1 MEEGEIKF
9 IWKIQ
14 NFSKLHLQ
22 EPVCS
27 KVFSFE
33 DYKWQIV
40 VSSKDNVD
48 HLSIYLQAVDS
59 LTLPSGWSRN
69 TKFSLIVINQIDN
82 ESSVRI
88 ATTRVCKFDAQKP
101 IRGLSRFISRE
112 ALHDLEKGYL
122 VEDTCII
129 EADVTMFSGER
140 PAVSGTCHTT
150 RHCQQVEVPGNAA
163 PIGRKDSNEEVATEC
178 KLATE
183 NPTEEDMNAFF
194 MDLGS
199 EIPSSQ
205 NLSPKEELKEA
216 LTRINDVLNMD
227 PADLNDAGRIYK
239 IKNAFDA
246 LSSLDTYS
254 ALTAEQKEVLTMKEK
269 IIDLPE
275 RAAKASKDKNL
286 FVHKEFVKMTLHR
299 KLGRCLI
306 EFKRTKEETEQQ
318 ERNIATLQEKV
329 DSLLVEIGE
338 ARQKKYSLSSKQK
351 EMYKLSKDLKAELDE
366 LEKQWPEYEAKMKA
380 AEEEEKMVHTE
391 WHKMKQFVSSL
402 NKTLYPFGFSQ
413 YHIASPLAAAAWQ
426 PCSPWM
432 CRQPHLNRTGTC
444 GRLPKGLQ

>member
-1 MEEGEIKF
+1 M
-9 IWKIQ
+9 
-14 NFSKLHLQ
+14 
-22 EPVCS
+22 
-27 KVFSFE
+27 
-33 DYKWQIV
+33 V
-40 VSSKDNVD
+40 VSSKENVD
-48 HLSIYLQAVDS
+48 HLSIYLLAADS

-69 TKFSLIVINQIDN
+69 TKFSLIVVDQIDF
-82 ESSVRI
+82 ESSVRKG
-88 ATTRVCKFDAQKP
+88 TRACKFDAQTI
-101 IRGLSRFISRE
+101 IRGFSRFISLE
-112 ALHDLEKGYL
+112 ELHDLEKGYL

-129 EADVTMFSGER
+129 EADVTMFSGES
-140 PAVSGTCHTT
+140 PVVLGPCHT
-150 RHCQQVEVPGNAA
+150 RRRRGRGRLVGNRPPIGRRRGGLVGNTA
-163 PIGRKDSNEEVATEC
+163 PIGRKDSDDEVATGC

-183 NPTEEDMNAFF
+183 NPTEEDINAFF
-194 MDLGS
+194 VDLGS
-199 EIPSSQ
+199 EISSSQ
-205 NLSPKEELKEA
+205 NLSAKDELKEA
-216 LTRINDVLNMD
+216 LTRINDALNMD

-239 IKNAFDA
+239 IKNAFDV

-254 ALTAEQKEVLTMKEK
+254 LLTAEQKEVLTMKEK

-286 FVHKEFVKMTLHR
+286 FAHKDFVKMTLHR

-338 ARQKKYSLSSKQK
+338 ARQKKYSLSAKQK

-380 AEEEEKMVHTE
+380 ADEEEKMVHTE

-413 YHIASPLAAAAWQ
+413 YH
-426 PCSPWM
+426 M
-432 CRQPHLNRTGTC
+432 
-444 GRLPKGLQ
+444 

>member
-1 MEEGEIKF
+1 MTMEEGEIKF

-22 EPVCS
+22 EPLCS
-27 KVFSFE
+27 KVFSLG
-33 DYKWQIV
+33 DYKWRIV
-40 VSSKDNVD
+40 VSSKENMD
-48 HLSIYLQAVDS
+48 HLSIYLQVVDS

-69 TKFSLIVINQIDN
+69 TKFSFIIVNQIDD
-82 ESSVRI
+82 ESSVKK
-88 ATTRVCKFDAQKP
+88 ATPRVCKFDAQAATK
-101 IRGLSRFISRE
+101 GSTRFISLEKLR
-112 ALHDLEKGYL
+112 DLEKGYL

-129 EADVTMFSGER
+129 EADVTMFRGES
-140 PAVSGTCHTT
+140 PV
-150 RHCQQVEVPGNAA
+150 VPGPWSGNTA
-163 PIGRKDSNEEVATEC
+163 PIGRKDSNDEIATGC

-183 NPTEEDMNAFF
+183 NPTEEDINAFF
-194 MDLGS
+194 VDLGS
-199 EIPSSQ
+199 EISSGQ

-216 LTRINDVLNMD
+216 LTRINDTLNMD

-239 IKNAFDA
+239 IKNAFDV

-254 ALTAEQKEVLTMKEK
+254 VLTTEQKEVLTMKEK

-275 RAAKASKDKNL
+275 RAAKASKDKKL
-286 FVHKEFVKMTLHR
+286 FAHKEFVKMTLHR

-329 DSLLVEIGE
+329 DSLLAEIGE
-338 ARQKKYSLSSKQK
+338 ARKKKCGLSSKQK

-391 WHKMKQFVSSL
+391 WHKMKQIVSSL
-402 NKTLYPFGFSQ
+402 NKTLYPFGFR
-413 YHIASPLAAAAWQ
+413 H
-426 PCSPWM
+426 
-432 CRQPHLNRTGTC
+432 
-444 GRLPKGLQ
+444 